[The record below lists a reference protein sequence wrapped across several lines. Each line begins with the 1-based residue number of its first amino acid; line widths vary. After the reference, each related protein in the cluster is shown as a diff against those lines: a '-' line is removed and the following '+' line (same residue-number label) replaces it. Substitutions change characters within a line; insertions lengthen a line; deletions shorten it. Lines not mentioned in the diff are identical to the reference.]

1 MYKFKIQKSLD
12 YNKLIEQQKN
22 GKMLK
27 KHLKFPL
34 WAEIKYDGN
43 ATVVK
48 KEVNGLLTFITSG
61 GHIYDN
67 DQPTIFHKD
76 KTLPIGVYI
85 CERVGIHGKLGDRVN
100 CALRGPKGNQTAH
113 RHKYIVHD
121 FISLPDYEE
130 GIGFTHFLARREF
143 IGQNLD
149 ASNIAD
155 GKMIWG
161 IEELEAY
168 LKEVVSQGYEGLML
182 KDLDWYWKDTKSRT
196 IECAKYKKRRT
207 ADLVCI
213 GMVPGTGKYEGMIG
227 SLILEDSQ
235 RRQVMVGSGL
245 SDEQRASWHSYVG
258 DVIEIEYEQ
267 IIDTYI
273 QPTFIQVRQDKTVEE
288 ID

>member
-1 MYKFKIQKSLD
+1 MAKIQKSLD
-12 YNKLIEQQKN
+12 YNKLIEQQRN

-27 KHLKFPL
+27 KHLRFPL

-43 ATVVK
+43 YTVVK
-48 KEVNGLLTFITSG
+48 KEVNGLLTFTTSG

-76 KTLPIGVYI
+76 KTLPVGVYI
-85 CERVGIHGKLGDRVN
+85 CERIGIHGKLGDRVN

-113 RHKYIVHD
+113 GHKYIVHD

-130 GIGFTHFLARREF
+130 GIGFRYFLARREF
-143 IGQNLD
+143 IESNLD
-149 ASNIAD
+149 ASNIAE
-155 GKMIWG
+155 GKMIVC

-196 IECAKYKKRRT
+196 IDCAKYKKRRT
-207 ADLVCI
+207 ADLMCV
-213 GMVPGTGKYEGMIG
+213 GTEEGTGKYEGMIG
-227 SLILEDSQ
+227 SLILEDSTG
-235 RRQVMVGSGL
+235 RQVSVGSGL
-245 SDEQRASWHSYVG
+245 SDEDRGYRPSYFIGAV
-258 DVIEIEYEQ
+258 VEIEYEQ
-267 IIDTYI
+267 IIETYI
-273 QPTFIQVRQDKTVEE
+273 QPTFIQTRDDKAAEE